1 MTGQPHQT
9 DWAAADPVRAPGPA
23 AAASPA
29 GMRHTLAL
37 MLVLLTVALAAAMVW
52 LLSGM
57 RTTAQEEASLRLV
70 RFVLGTEAAISR
82 SLESL
87 DALALGVDELLG
99 SRNPASA
106 SQPQLQEMLHTMV
119 RQNTLAQRA
128 SVHDIQGR
136 ELAASGDGPVIDLPA
151 QAWER
156 LAGQSRSQLL
166 ASPPSVAPQVPGGE
180 RMLYLVRPLS
190 RAEQG
195 GYVLMQVP
203 AAALGAVLAQGGV
216 LDGLEVTLE
225 QGSGELLL
233 SMPQYGDVAAVR
245 LLPTTSQLPSS
256 GVMHMA
262 ARLSRVPALV
272 AAHPLP
278 KGHLWVTASLP
289 MSSVLASWR
298 VAAWL
303 MVLAVMIF
311 GVLLAVLGWT
321 VHRYMDRLHA
331 ARRQAQRSE
340 QWLDQALDSMV
351 SGFLL
356 LDSQQRVLRWN
367 RCYEEMF
374 PWHADQ
380 LEPGRPLQSLLDSCP
395 SAVGLAAAPAQAYE
409 AKDLHRQL
417 VLRPGVPFEQQL
429 PSGRFVQ
436 MTARLAAEDGV
447 VITYN
452 DVTDIRLAT
461 AEIESL
467 AFYDPLTSLP
477 NRRLLLDR
485 LAQATVLAARE
496 GWTGALLF
504 LDLDQFKMLNDTLGH
519 EVGDQL
525 LQQVAHRLRSAVR
538 SSDTVARL
546 GGDEFVVMLCEL
558 SHEPAEAATLAQRI
572 GEKILARL
580 NQSYVLGAHLHR
592 SACSIGATLFGRQ
605 PQSAAE
611 LLKQADIAMYQI
623 KARNG
628 SGLCFFDPQMQVE
641 IHQRV
646 RMEGD
651 LRQALA
657 QSQFELHYQP
667 QFTLAGEVIG
677 AEALLRWRHPERG
690 LVPPGMFIAVAEE
703 SEIIVPLG
711 MWVIRTACEQLAIW
725 QKDARLRHLQV
736 AVNVSA
742 RQFRHQDF
750 ASQVIEQVRNAGI
763 APHLLKLELTESLVI
778 ENVQESIDKMKQLRS
793 HGVCFSMD
801 DFGTGH
807 SSLTYLTQLPLNQL
821 KIDQSFVRH
830 LGLRHTDDVIVQT
843 IIGMARN
850 LNLDVIAEGVE
861 TLEQR
866 ALLAHYGCEYFQG
879 YLFSPPV
886 PIRAFEQL
894 LAKVPVRTVAHGLP
908 KAMPGA
914 KTP

>member
-1 MTGQPHQT
+1 MTQGTQPMV
-9 DWAAADPVRAPGPA
+9 AAGP
-23 AAASPA
+23 SS
-29 GMRHTLAL
+29 MRRTMALLLAL
-37 MLVLLTVALAAAMVW
+37 LLLTVAGALVW
-52 LLSGM
+52 LLGSM
-57 RTTAQEEASLRLV
+57 RTAAQEEASLRLV
-70 RFVLGTEAAISR
+70 RFVLSAEAAISR
-82 SLESL
+82 SIESF
-87 DALALGVDELLG
+87 DILALGVDELLG
-99 SRNPASA
+99 ARPSA
-106 SQPQLQEMLHTMV
+106 ADAQPQLQEMLRTMV
-119 RQNTLAQRA
+119 RQNTLVLRA
-128 SVHDIQGR
+128 SVFDAGGR
-136 ELAASGDGPVIDLPA
+136 ELASSGNG
-151 QAWER
+151 
-156 LAGQSRSQLL
+156 S
-166 ASPPSVAPQVPGGE
+166 APQLPPGWWAQVRAQDAAMLAVSAPMAAPVAGESPGSE
-180 RMLYLVRPLS
+180 RMLYLVRPL
-190 RAEQG
+190 RQLGQG
-195 GYVLMQVP
+195 GYVLMQLP
-203 AAALGAVLAQGGV
+203 AAGMGAVLSQGGV

-225 QGSGELLL
+225 SSSGELLL
-233 SMPQYGDVAAVR
+233 SMPQFGEVA
-245 LLPTTSQLPSS
+245 P
-256 GVMHMA
+256 
-262 ARLSRVPALV
+262 ARLSPPTAQLGQRGVMQGPSRLSHVPALV

-278 KGHLWVTASLP
+278 RSSLWITASLP
-289 MSSVLASWR
+289 MSAVLAEWR
-298 VAAWL
+298 VAAWSL
-303 MVLAVMIF
+303 GLALLIF
-311 GVLLAVLGWT
+311 GVLLLALAWT
-321 VHRYMDRLHA
+321 VRSYMDRLHA

-356 LDSQQRVLRWN
+356 LDAEQRVLRWN
-367 RCYEEMF
+367 RCYAEMF
-374 PWHADQ
+374 PWHTRL
-380 LEPGRPLQSLLDSCP
+380 LEPGRPLRDLLEASP
-395 SAVGLAAAPAQAYE
+395 STYGLTMSSDQLEE
-409 AKDLHRQL
+409 AKDLHGQL
-417 VLRPGVPFEQQL
+417 LKLSGKPVEQQL
-429 PSGRFVQ
+429 PTGRFVQ
-436 MTARLAAEDGV
+436 MTARPAAEDGT

-525 LQQVAHRLRSAVR
+525 LQQVAQRLRSAVR

-558 SHEPAEAATLAQRI
+558 SHEASEAGTLAQRV
-572 GEKILARL
+572 GDKILARL
-580 NQSYVLGAHLHR
+580 NQPYVLGAHLHR

-667 QFTLAGEVIG
+667 QFTLSGEVIG

-711 MWVIRTACEQLAIW
+711 LWVIRTACEQLAAW
-725 QKDARLRHLQV
+725 QRDGRLCHLQV

-750 ASQVIEQVRNAGI
+750 ADQVIELVSAAGI
-763 APHLLKLELTESLVI
+763 PPHMLKLELTESLVI
-778 ENVQESIDKMKQLRS
+778 EDVQDSIAKMKLLRS
-793 HGVCFSMD
+793 HGVRFSMD

-830 LGLRHTDDVIVQT
+830 LGMRHTDDVIVQT

-866 ALLAHYGCEYFQG
+866 ALLSHYGCEYFQG

-886 PIRAFEQL
+886 PIRTFEQL
-894 LAKVPVRTVAHGLP
+894 LAKVPVR
-908 KAMPGA
+908 MPPMDMGEAAASSGA

>member
-1 MTGQPHQT
+1 
-9 DWAAADPVRAPGPA
+9 
-23 AAASPA
+23 
-29 GMRHTLAL
+29 MRHTLAL

-99 SRNPASA
+99 SRNPHRHRSRNCRKCCTPWCGRTRWRSA
-106 SQPQLQEMLHTMV
+106 PRCTIS
-119 RQNTLAQRA
+119 RA
-128 SVHDIQGR
+128 GNWP
-136 ELAASGDGPVIDLPA
+136 LPGDGPVIDLPA

-166 ASPPSVAPQVPGGE
+166 ASPPSVAPQVRVASACCTLCGPE
-180 RMLYLVRPLS
+180 P
-190 RAEQG
+190 AEQG

-256 GVMHMA
+256 GVIHGCTPEPPGA
-262 ARLSRVPALV
+262 F
-272 AAHPLP
+272 
-278 KGHLWVTASLP
+278 
-289 MSSVLASWR
+289 
-298 VAAWL
+298 AAWL

-331 ARRQAQRSE
+331 ARRQAQRS
-340 QWLDQALDSMV
+340 S
-351 SGFLL
+351 SGWT
-356 LDSQQRVLRWN
+356 RRWTAWSAAFCCWI
-367 RCYEEMF
+367 RSTR
-374 PWHADQ
+374 AA
-380 LEPGRPLQSLLDSCP
+380 LEPLLRGNVPLARGPAGAWAAPSLLDSCP

-409 AKDLHRQL
+409 AKDLHRQRG
-417 VLRPGVPFEQQL
+417 LRPGVPFEQQL

-461 AEIESL
+461 AGSENP

-485 LAQATVLAARE
+485 LAQATVGGRTRRR
-496 GWTGALLF
+496 TGALLF

-538 SSDTVARL
+538 SSDT
-546 GGDEFVVMLCEL
+546 
-558 SHEPAEAATLAQRI
+558 
-572 GEKILARL
+572 
-580 NQSYVLGAHLHR
+580 
-592 SACSIGATLFGRQ
+592 
-605 PQSAAE
+605 
-611 LLKQADIAMYQI
+611 
-623 KARNG
+623 
-628 SGLCFFDPQMQVE
+628 MQVE

-657 QSQFELHYQP
+657 QSRFELHYQP

-677 AEALLRWRHPERG
+677 ARSPAALAPPRTRPGAARHVHCRG
-690 LVPPGMFIAVAEE
+690 RGN
-703 SEIIVPLG
+703 EIIVPLG

-742 RQFRHQDF
+742 RQFRHQNF
-750 ASQVIEQVRNAGI
+750 ASQVIE
-763 APHLLKLELTESLVI
+763 
-778 ENVQESIDKMKQLRS
+778 QESIDKMKQLRS

-861 TLEQR
+861 TWTR

>member
-1 MTGQPHQT
+1 M
-9 DWAAADPVRAPGPA
+9 
-23 AAASPA
+23 AASSPSGLRRTLLLLLA
-29 GMRHTLAL
+29 MLLLTLATA
-37 MLVLLTVALAAAMVW
+37 VVW

-57 RTTAQEEASLRLV
+57 RTAAQEEASLRLV
-70 RFVLGTEAAISR
+70 RFVLSAEAAISR
-82 SLESL
+82 SIESF
-87 DALALGVDELLG
+87 DGLALGVDELLG
-99 SRNPASA
+99 ARNQAAPL
-106 SQPQLQEMLHTMV
+106 QPQLQEMLRTMV
-119 RQNTLAQRA
+119 RQNTLVRAA
-128 SVHDIQGR
+128 SVWDAQGR
-136 ELAASGDGPVIDLPA
+136 ELASSEPGPGSAFMLPPQWWDQFRQQGA
-151 QAWER
+151 AE
-156 LAGQSRSQLL
+156 LSVSPPLL
-166 ASPPSVAPQVPGGE
+166 APASQAADGSE
-180 RMLYLVRPLS
+180 RMLYLVRPL
-190 RAEQG
+190 RQLEQG
-195 GYVLMQVP
+195 GYVLMQLPVSDM
-203 AAALGAVLAQGGV
+203 GHVLSQGGV

-225 QGSGELLL
+225 GSAGELLV
-233 SMPQYGDVAAVR
+233 SMPQFGDTASDH
-245 LLPTTSQLPSS
+245 LLPPVAQTGQR
-256 GVMHMA
+256 GVIQA
-262 ARLSRVPALV
+262 PARLSHVPALV
-272 AAHPLP
+272 AVHPLP
-278 KGHLWVTASLP
+278 KGSVWITASLP
-289 MSSVLASWR
+289 MSAVLAEWR
-298 VAAWL
+298 VAAWSL
-303 MVLAVMIF
+303 GLAVLVF
-311 GVLLAVLGWT
+311 GVLLSVLVCT
-321 VHRYMDRLHA
+321 VRSYMDRLHS

-356 LDSQQRVLRWN
+356 LDAEQRVLRWN
-367 RCYEEMF
+367 RCYADMF
-374 PWHADQ
+374 SWHVPL
-380 LEPGRPLQSLLDSCP
+380 LEPGRPLAELLQACP
-395 SAVGLAAAPAQAYE
+395 SVCGLSMSSDQIE
-409 AKDLHRQL
+409 EVQGLHGQL
-417 VLRPGVPFEQQL
+417 LQLSGKPVEQQL

-436 MTARLAAEDGV
+436 MTARPAAEGGI

-452 DVTDIRLAT
+452 DVTDIRLAS

-525 LQQVAHRLRSAVR
+525 LQQVAQRLRSAVR

-546 GGDEFVVMLCEL
+546 GGDEFVVMLSEL
-558 SHEPAEAATLAQRI
+558 AHDHGEAATLAQRV

-580 NQSYVLGAHLHR
+580 NQPYVLGAHLHR
-592 SACSIGATLFGRQ
+592 SACSIGATLFGQ
-605 PQSAAE
+605 LHQSAAE

-667 QFTLAGEVIG
+667 QFTLSGEVIG

-711 MWVIRTACEQLAIW
+711 MWVIRTACEQLATW
-725 QKDARLRHLQV
+725 QRDGRLRHLQL

-750 ASQVIEQVRNAGI
+750 ASQVIELVQACGI
-763 APHLLKLELTESLVI
+763 PAHLLKLELTESLVI
-778 ENVQESIDKMKQLRS
+778 ENVQDSIAKMTQLRS
-793 HGVCFSMD
+793 HGVRFSMD

-807 SSLTYLTQLPLNQL
+807 SSLTYLTQLPLHQL

-830 LGLRHTDDVIVQT
+830 MGMRHTDDVIVQT

-850 LNLDVIAEGVE
+850 LHLDVIAEGVE

-866 ALLAHYGCEYFQG
+866 AQLSHYGCEYFQG

-886 PIRAFEQL
+886 PIHTFEQL
-894 LAKVPVRTVAHGLP
+894 LAKVPVR
-908 KAMPGA
+908 MPA
-914 KTP
+914 

>member
-1 MTGQPHQT
+1 
-9 DWAAADPVRAPGPA
+9 
-23 AAASPA
+23 
-29 GMRHTLAL
+29 MRHTLGL
-37 MLVLLTVALAAAMVW
+37 LLVLLTLALAGAMVW
-52 LLSGM
+52 LLGSM
-57 RTTAQEEASLRLV
+57 RSTAQEEASLRLV
-70 RFVLGTEAAISR
+70 RFVLGSEAAIGR
-82 SLESL
+82 SLESI
-87 DALALGVDELLG
+87 DALALGVDDLLG
-99 SRNPASA
+99 ARDPAA
-106 SQPQLQEMLHTMV
+106 MPREQLQEMLHTMA
-119 RQNTLAQRA
+119 RQNPLVRRM
-128 SVHDIQGR
+128 SVHGAQGG
-136 ELAASGDGPVIDLPA
+136 ELAASGDGPAIELPA
-151 QAWER
+151 QVWER
-156 LAGQSRSQLL
+156 IGARSRSELL
-166 ASPPSVAPQVPGGE
+166 ASPPAVAPQVPGVE
-180 RMLYLVRPLS
+180 RMLYVLRPLGHGAPRNS
-190 RAEQG
+190 
-195 GYVLMQVP
+195 VLMQLP
-203 AAALGAVLAQGGV
+203 ASALGAVLAQGGV

-225 QGSGELLL
+225 QGHGELLL
-233 SMPQYGDVAAVR
+233 SMPQFGEAAATR
-245 LLPTTSQLPSS
+245 LLPATSQMASS
-256 GVMHMA
+256 GVMYMA
-262 ARLSRVPALV
+262 SRLSRVPALV

-278 KGHLWVTASLP
+278 RGNLWVTASLP
-289 MSSVLASWR
+289 MSTVLAGWR
-298 VAAWL
+298 VAAWV
-303 MVLAVMIF
+303 MVAALILL
-311 GVLLAVLGWT
+311 GGLLAVLGWT
-321 VHRYMDRLHA
+321 VHRYMERLHA

-351 SGFLL
+351 SGFLQ
-356 LDSQQRVLRWN
+356 LDAQLRVLRWN
-367 RCYEEMF
+367 HCYGEMF
-374 PWHADQ
+374 PWHVPL
-380 LEPGRPLQSLLDSCP
+380 LEPGRPLRELLEACP
-395 SAVGLAAAPAQAYE
+395 STCGLNMS
-409 AKDLHRQL
+409 KDLLEESRDLHAQL
-417 VLRPGVPFEQQL
+417 LELSGKPVEVQL

-436 MTARLAAEDGV
+436 MTARPAAEDGV

-452 DVTDIRLAT
+452 DITDIRLAT

-580 NQSYVLGAHLHR
+580 NQSYVLGAHMHR

-711 MWVIRTACEQLAIW
+711 MWVIRTACEQLAAW
-725 QKDARLRHLQV
+725 QKDGRLRHLQV

-778 ENVQESIDKMKQLRS
+778 ENVQESIAKMKQLRS

-830 LGLRHTDDVIVQT
+830 LGMRHTDDVIVQT

-886 PIRAFEQL
+886 PILSFEQL
-894 LAKVPVRTVAHGLP
+894 LAKVPVRAAGHGVA
-908 KAMPGA
+908 KAIPGA

>member
-1 MTGQPHQT
+1 MIEQTQP
-9 DWAAADPVRAPGPA
+9 V
-23 AAASPA
+23 AAASPPGLRRTVLLLLA
-29 GMRHTLAL
+29 MLLLTLAG
-37 MLVLLTVALAAAMVW
+37 AMVW
-52 LLSGM
+52 LLASM
-57 RTTAQEEASLRLV
+57 RTAAQEEASLRLV
-70 RFVLGTEAAISR
+70 RFVLSAEAAISR
-82 SLESL
+82 SLESF
-87 DALALGVDELLG
+87 DILALGVDELLAAR
-99 SRNPASA
+99 SPATPL
-106 SQPQLQEMLHTMV
+106 QPQLQEMLRAMV
-119 RQNTLAQRA
+119 RQNTLVLKATVFDARGGALASSEAGSAPVLPESWWAQVRA
-128 SVHDIQGR
+128 QSPAA
-136 ELAASGDGPVIDLPA
+136 LAQSPPLPA
-151 QAWER
+151 PVEQGAER
-156 LAGQSRSQLL
+156 I
-166 ASPPSVAPQVPGGE
+166 
-180 RMLYLVRPLS
+180 LYLVRPLHQL
-190 RAEQG
+190 EGG
-195 GYVLMQVP
+195 GYVLMQLP
-203 AAALGAVLAQGGV
+203 AVGIGLVLAQGGV

-225 QGSGELLL
+225 SSGGDLLL
-233 SMPQYGDVAAVR
+233 SMPQFGDAPPSR
-245 LLPTTSQLPSS
+245 LTPATAQLGQR
-256 GVMHMA
+256 GVMQA
-262 ARLSRVPALV
+262 PSRLSHVPALV

-278 KGHLWVTASLP
+278 KGNLWVTASLP
-289 MSSVLASWR
+289 MSAILADWR
-298 VAAWL
+298 IAAWGL
-303 MVLAVMIF
+303 GLALLVF
-311 GVLLAVLGWT
+311 GALLSALAWT
-321 VHRYMDRLHA
+321 VRSYMDRLHS

-356 LDSQQRVLRWN
+356 LDSGQRVLRWN
-367 RCYEEMF
+367 RCYAEMF
-374 PWHADQ
+374 PWHLPL
-380 LEPGRPLQSLLDSCP
+380 LEPGRPLRDLLQACP
-395 SAVGLAAAPAQAYE
+395 GTCGLNMSDEQRQEAAE
-409 AKDLHRQL
+409 LHGQL
-417 VLRPGVPFEQQL
+417 LQLSGKPLEQQL

-436 MTARLAAEDGV
+436 MSARPAAENGT

-467 AFYDPLTSLP
+467 AFYDPLTGLP

-525 LQQVAHRLRSAVR
+525 LQQVAQRLRSAVR
-538 SSDTVARL
+538 TSDTVARL

-558 SHEPAEAATLAQRI
+558 SHDSGEAATLAQRV
-572 GEKILARL
+572 GEKILTRL
-580 NQSYVLGAHLHR
+580 NQPYVLGAHLHR
-592 SACSIGATLFGRQ
+592 SACSIGATLFGRL

-651 LRQALA
+651 LRQALV

-711 MWVIRTACEQLAIW
+711 LWVIRTACEQLAAW
-725 QKDARLRHLQV
+725 QNDGRLCHLQV

-750 ASQVIEQVRNAGI
+750 ASQVIDLVRAAGI
-763 APHLLKLELTESLVI
+763 PPHLLKLELTESLVI
-778 ENVQESIDKMKQLRS
+778 ENVQDSIAKMKLLRS
-793 HGVCFSMD
+793 HGVRFSMD

-830 LGLRHTDDVIVQT
+830 LGMRHTDDVIVQT

-850 LNLDVIAEGVE
+850 LHLDVIAEGVE

-866 ALLAHYGCEYFQG
+866 ALLSHYGCEYFQG

-886 PIRAFEQL
+886 PVRTFEQL
-894 LAKVPVRTVAHGLP
+894 LAKVPVRVPPARAGVEGLSGSDATKP
-908 KAMPGA
+908 
-914 KTP
+914 

>member
-1 MTGQPHQT
+1 MSELSHQT
-9 DWAAADPVRAPGPA
+9 DWSQAIAGPSARPA
-23 AAASPA
+23 AALSPP
-29 GMRHTLAL
+29 GVRHTLGL
-37 MLVLLTVALAAAMVW
+37 MLVLLTVALAAAVVW

-87 DALALGVDELLG
+87 DALAMGVDEWLG
-99 SRNPASA
+99 SRDPASA
-106 SQPQLQEMLHTMV
+106 SQPQLQEMLHAME
-119 RQNTLAQRA
+119 RQNTLARRA
-128 SVHDIQGR
+128 SVHDSKGR
-136 ELAASGDGPVIDLPA
+136 ELAASGDGPAIDLPA

-156 LAGQSRSQLL
+156 LAAQSRSELL
-166 ASPPSVAPQVPGGE
+166 ASPPSVAPQPPGGE

-190 RAEQG
+190 RAQQG

-203 AAALGAVLAQGGV
+203 VAALGAVLAQGGV

-233 SMPQYGDVAAVR
+233 SMPPYGEASAAR
-245 LLPTTSQLPSS
+245 LLPATSQLASS
-256 GVMHMA
+256 GVMPMA

-278 KGHLWVTASLP
+278 KGNLWVTASLP
-289 MSSVLASWR
+289 MSSVLAGWR

-311 GVLLAVLGWT
+311 GVLLAILGWT

-380 LEPGRPLQSLLDSCP
+380 LEPGRPLQSLLDASP
-395 SAVGLAAAPAQAYE
+395 SAVGLVAAPEQIDE

-417 VLRPGVPFEQQL
+417 VLRPGVPMEQQL
-429 PSGRFVQ
+429 ASGRFVQ
-436 MTARLAAEDGV
+436 MTARPAAEGGV

-711 MWVIRTACEQLAIW
+711 MWVVRTACEQLAAW

-750 ASQVIEQVRNAGI
+750 ASQVIEQVRSAGI

-778 ENVQESIDKMKQLRS
+778 ENVQESIAKMKQLRS

-830 LGLRHTDDVIVQT
+830 LGMRHTDDVIVQT

-866 ALLAHYGCEYFQG
+866 ALLAHYGCEYCQG

-894 LAKVPVRTVAHGLP
+894 LAKVPVRTTAHGLP
-908 KAMPGA
+908 KAIPGA

>member
-1 MTGQPHQT
+1 M
-9 DWAAADPVRAPGPA
+9 AAAGP
-23 AAASPA
+23 S
-29 GMRHTLAL
+29 GLRHTAG
-37 MLVLLTVALAAAMVW
+37 LVLTLLLLTLAGAMVW
-52 LLSGM
+52 LLGSM

-70 RFVLGTEAAISR
+70 RFVLSAEAAVSR
-82 SLESL
+82 SLESF
-87 DALALGVDELLG
+87 DTLALGVDELLG
-99 SRNPASA
+99 ARNPAMA
-106 SQPQLQEMLHTMV
+106 LQPQLQEMLRTMV
-119 RQNTLAQRA
+119 RQNSLVQAA
-128 SVHDIQGR
+128 SVLDAEGR
-136 ELAASGDGPVIDLPA
+136 ELASSENGPALVLPPAWWAQLRAQSPSSLSMSPPLAAPAA
-151 QAWER
+151 QA
-156 LAGQSRSQLL
+156 
-166 ASPPSVAPQVPGGE
+166 GE
-180 RMLYLVRPLS
+180 RMLYLVRPL
-190 RAEQG
+190 RQLGQG
-195 GYVLMQVP
+195 GYVLMQLP
-203 AAALGAVLAQGGV
+203 AAGMGLVLAQGGG
-216 LDGLEVTLE
+216 LDGLEITLE
-225 QGSGELLL
+225 DSAGALLV
-233 SMPQYGDVAAVR
+233 SMPQFGEGSPVR
-245 LLPTTSQLPSS
+245 LSPLSAQLGQRGVVQAPS
-256 GVMHMA
+256 
-262 ARLSRVPALV
+262 RLSRVPALV

-278 KGHLWVTASLP
+278 KGNLWVTASLP
-289 MSSVLASWR
+289 VSVVLAEWR
-298 VAAWL
+298 IAAWSL
-303 MVLAVMIF
+303 GLAALVF
-311 GVLLAVLGWT
+311 GVLLSALLWAG
-321 VHRYMDRLHA
+321 RSYMDRLHS

-356 LDSQQRVLRWN
+356 LDSEQRVLRWN
-367 RCYEEMF
+367 HCYAEMF
-374 PWHADQ
+374 PWHAPL
-380 LEPGRPLQSLLDSCP
+380 LEPGRPLRDLLEACP
-395 SAVGLAAAPAQAYE
+395 SSCGLAMSRDQLEE
-409 AKDLHRQL
+409 AKDLHGQL
-417 VLRPGVPFEQQL
+417 LELSGKPVEQQL

-436 MTARLAAEDGV
+436 MTARPAAEGGT

-525 LQQVAHRLRSAVR
+525 LQQVAQRLRSAVR

-558 SHEPAEAATLAQRI
+558 SHESSEAATLAQRI
-572 GEKILARL
+572 GEKILTRL
-580 NQSYVLGAHLHR
+580 NQPYVLGAHLHR
-592 SACSIGATLFGRQ
+592 SACSIGATLFGRL

-651 LRQALA
+651 LRQALV

-677 AEALLRWRHPERG
+677 AEALLRWRHPDRG

-711 MWVIRTACEQLAIW
+711 LWVIRTACEQLAAW
-725 QKDARLRHLQV
+725 QKDGRLRHLQV

-750 ASQVIEQVRNAGI
+750 AVQVIELVAAAGI
-763 APHLLKLELTESLVI
+763 PPHLLKLELTESLVI
-778 ENVQESIDKMKQLRS
+778 ENVQDSIAKMKQLRS

-830 LGLRHTDDVIVQT
+830 LGMRHTDDVIVQT

-850 LNLDVIAEGVE
+850 LHLDVIAEGVE

-866 ALLAHYGCEYFQG
+866 ALLSHYGCEYFQG

-886 PIRAFEQL
+886 PIRTFEQL
-894 LAKVPVRTVAHGLP
+894 LAKVPVRIPVAE
-908 KAMPGA
+908 ASSGA
-914 KTP
+914 TTP